1 MTAPVT
7 DLSIKFANEI
17 IDLALLIGI
26 LKQKKIFVTSSNEVE
41 LEIQI
46 S

>member
-17 IDLALLIGI
+17 IDLALLIVHGVA
-26 LKQKKIFVTSSNEVE
+26 QGMDFWNS
-41 LEIQI
+41 
-46 S
+46 